1 MGVTHMPGSISVESS
16 PGGSPSMATPKEL
29 RNLSVIDHAHIL
41 LAEHD
46 HNDVMLSGHPDIV

>member
-1 MGVTHMPGSISVESS
+1 MPGSISVESS